1 MMAIRL
7 PLRLPALV
15 VLALPLAPAAAFAA
29 SASISQ
35 QVDMRSG
42 PAASYGVVGQLQRG
56 DGVDVRQCEG
66 TFCEVTFNGKSG
78 WVSATYLT
86 RDAVPPA
93 GGQTPAQPRVATVAP
108 PRPTPAPEPKA
119 ATPAEPQLASD
130 MPPKTTPTPAPEIV
144 APAEPKIASIP
155 PSDAGKPVLPTTAPK
170 PRVADVPMRKPASPK
185 PKAVVTPPPAYA
197 EIGRQGQVPADAA
210 PAIVPEVAPMP
221 GPRPKVDIPGGPG
234 RDYAYDSPPPANR
247 DFQDGYGD
255 GPQVIGPVPSGSW
268 HRRVGR
274 DFAGIAP
281 GGRHACFVDEN
292 SGTGFCVREGDQ
304 IVAPRRWASRSLS
317 LRNPQGLNVI
327 VCAEGGSYCHRY
339 DSGSR
344 LLLGGRGIASIVVA
358 APGY

>member
-1 MMAIRL
+1 
-7 PLRLPALV
+7 
-15 VLALPLAPAAAFAA
+15 
-29 SASISQ
+29 
-35 QVDMRSG
+35 
-42 PAASYGVVGQLQRG
+42 
-56 DGVDVRQCEG
+56 
-66 TFCEVTFNGKSG
+66 
-78 WVSATYLT
+78 
-86 RDAVPPA
+86 
-93 GGQTPAQPRVATVAP
+93 
-108 PRPTPAPEPKA
+108 
-119 ATPAEPQLASD
+119 
-130 MPPKTTPTPAPEIV
+130 
-144 APAEPKIASIP
+144 
-155 PSDAGKPVLPTTAPK
+155 
-170 PRVADVPMRKPASPK
+170 
-185 PKAVVTPPPAYA
+185 
-197 EIGRQGQVPADAA
+197 VPADAA

-247 DFQDGYGD
+247 DFQDGSGD